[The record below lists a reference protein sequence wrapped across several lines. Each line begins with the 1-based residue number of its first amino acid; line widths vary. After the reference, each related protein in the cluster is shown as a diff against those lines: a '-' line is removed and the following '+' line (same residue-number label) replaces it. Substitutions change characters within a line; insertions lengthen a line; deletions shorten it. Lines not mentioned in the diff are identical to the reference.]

1 MKSVSF
7 VFGLFVFFTSIIL
20 SMAWIIQ
27 FQYHSDQFLIHA
39 KQLHRTLSMSCLDY
53 SCSAD
58 QIQKRIK
65 DETLDRW
72 PNHSTIKSNV
82 TTLLFDP
89 LVLEIEIEL
98 SIPIGLEEF
107 TLKYSKIMIEER
119 K

>member
-7 VFGLFVFFTSIIL
+7 VVGLFVFFTSIVL

-27 FQYHSDQFLIHA
+27 FQYHSDQFLLHA

-53 SCSAD
+53 SCNVD
-58 QIQKRIK
+58 QIEKRINA
-65 DETLDRW
+65 ETLNRW

-98 SIPIGLEEF
+98 TIPIGLEEF